1 MTEILTPLTERS
13 APSSTRYLPIEEHG
27 VIGDLRSVA
36 LVGTD
41 GTIDW
46 YCPGRFDAPS
56 VFAALLDSEKGGY
69 FRIRPTGDGWKSRQL
84 YFPDTNV
91 LITRFSSH
99 EGVAEVIDFMPV
111 MRPGNGGRDRI
122 VRTVLG
128 IRGELTLGVE
138 VDPSFDYARRS
149 HEAYTADDGFLFRS
163 NGSSLALSTRAPLDV
178 RDGRIV
184 GEITVKPDE
193 RLTFVLENGDGDLRA
208 RPYSEE
214 EARAL
219 FIETVE
225 FWRRWLR
232 QCRYVGRWREVVH
245 RSALALKLLTYEP
258 TGAIVAAATTSLT
271 EQLGGE
277 RNWDYRFTWIRDA
290 SFSLYALLRLG
301 FTEEAGAFG
310 SWLNDRVRDA
320 MERPRD
326 GGGPLQIMYGID

>member
-111 MRPGNGGRDRI
+111 MRPGDGGRDRI

-128 IRGELTLGVE
+128 IRGELSLGIE
-138 VDPSFDYARRS
+138 VDPRFDYALRAGAQAPHLRAHRRHCRRRDDEPARAARWRAQLGLSLHVDPRRLLLALRAAPFGVHGGGGCLRRVARRS
-149 HEAYTADDGFLFRS
+149 LPRAHAGRIGPAADH
-163 NGSSLALSTRAPLDV
+163 V
-178 RDGRIV
+178 RDRR
-184 GEITVKPDE
+184 EP
-193 RLTFVLENGDGDLRA
+193 RSRGDHA
-208 RPYSEE
+208 RSP
-214 EARAL
+214 RGL
-219 FIETVE
+219 P
-225 FWRRWLR
+225 WL
-232 QCRYVGRWREVVH
+232 
-245 RSALALKLLTYEP
+245 
-258 TGAIVAAATTSLT
+258 GAGS
-271 EQLGGE
+271 GGE
-277 RNWDYRFTWIRDA
+277 RRRGPA
-290 SFSLYALLRLG
+290 SARHLRRARRLRL
-301 FTEEAGAFG
+301 
-310 SWLNDRVRDA
+310 
-320 MERPRD
+320 
-326 GGGPLQIMYGID
+326 PL